1 MNNFLK
7 SFFNPPLWLVKKIIA
22 IAIWIV
28 KFPFRMIGDI
38 FSFKH
43 AKISSAV
50 FLIILVTLLAGF
62 LDYPKIWN
70 QGADKINDR
79 FSQSQKVK
87 FVNDWKIPHFWD
99 SPFKFGL
106 DLQGGTHLV
115 YDADLSN
122 VQGAS
127 SQADAMNGLR
137 DVIERRVNL
146 YGVSEP
152 LVQINKASS
161 GQYRLIVELAGIKNI
176 SDAIN
181 MIGETPYLEFR
192 TMRTSEDTAQILEQ
206 QKKGDYNALMQ
217 DAYTLPSDLTGK
229 YLKKA
234 SLSFDPNT
242 QKPLVDIEFNDEGA
256 KLFEQLTQQN
266 IGKQLAIYLDHSPI
280 SAPRVNEKISGGK
293 AVISGQ
299 FTLTEAK
306 QMVQRLN
313 SGALPV
319 PIKLVSQQS
328 VESSLGQVALD
339 KSLRAGLYAFLA
351 VALFMILWYRIP
363 GLLAVL
369 ALGVYTVLVLAVFK
383 LFGVTL
389 TLAGIA
395 GFILSIGMA
404 VDANILIFA
413 RMREEFRSGKTFAQS
428 VDEGFRRAW
437 LSIRDSNFTTM
448 LTCLVLYYFTTS
460 VVRGFAL
467 TLFIGVVIS
476 MFSAIFVTRIFLKGF
491 VGSWVEKFNWIW
503 YK

>member
-1 MNNFLK
+1 MNKFASN
-7 SFFNPPLWLVKKIIA
+7 FFNPPLWLIKKIIA
-22 IAIWIV
+22 IIVWII
-28 KFPFRMIGDI
+28 KFPFRIIGDV
-38 FSFKH
+38 FSFKK
-43 AKISSAV
+43 AKVSSAV
-50 FLIILVTLLAGF
+50 FLIILLALLAGF

-70 QGADKINDR
+70 QGADYFNLNSKFKILN
-79 FSQSQKVK
+79 SK
-87 FVNDWKIPHFWD
+87 FQIPHFWNT
-99 SPFKFGL
+99 PFRFGL

-122 VQGAS
+122 IQSGS
-127 SQADAMNGLR
+127 GQTDAMNGLR

-152 LVQINKASS
+152 LVQVNKASS
-161 GQYRLIVELAGIKNI
+161 GQYRLIVELAGVKNV

-192 TMRTSEDTAQILEQ
+192 TMRSQEDTAQILEQ
-206 QKKGDYNALMQ
+206 QKKGNPGALTQ
-217 DAYTLPSDLTGK
+217 DPYTLPSDLTGK

-234 SLSFDPNT
+234 TLNFDQNT
-242 QKPLVDIEFNDEGA
+242 RKPLVDLEFNDDGA

-266 IGKQLAIYLDHSPI
+266 IGKQVAIYLDHSPI

-299 FTLTEAK
+299 FTIEEAK
-306 QMVQRLN
+306 QTVQRLN

-328 VESSLGQVALD
+328 IESSLGQIALG
-339 KSLRAGLYAFLA
+339 KSLIAGLYAFLA
-351 VALFMILWYRIP
+351 VAVFMILWYRIP

-369 ALGVYTVLVLAVFK
+369 ALGIYTVLALAVFK
-383 LFGVTL
+383 LFGITL

-413 RMREEFRSGKTFAQS
+413 RMREEFRNGKTFTQS
-428 VDEGFRRAW
+428 VDEGFKRAW
-437 LSIRDSNFTTM
+437 LSIRDSNITTM

-467 TLFIGVVIS
+467 TLFIGVIVS
-476 MFSAIFVTRIFLKGF
+476 MFSAIFVTRIFLRGF
-491 VGSWVEKFNWIW
+491 AGSWVEKFNWIW
-503 YK
+503 YR